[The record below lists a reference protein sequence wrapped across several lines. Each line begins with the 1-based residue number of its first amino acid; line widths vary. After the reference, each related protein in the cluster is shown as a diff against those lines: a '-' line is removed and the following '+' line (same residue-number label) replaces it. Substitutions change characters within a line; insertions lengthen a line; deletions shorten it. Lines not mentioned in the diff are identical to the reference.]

1 MSTIAV
7 TLRHPTIGGQTR
19 SGVMLYTWTAMTKT
33 TDDVGAAVEVPALA
47 DRSVQMLGTLGTGGS
62 VRIEG
67 SNQESPSADATD
79 WHVLTDPQGNA
90 LDLNALKTE
99 AITEPVL
106 WIRPRVTAG
115 NASTSL
121 NVTIL
126 FRK

>member
-1 MSTIAV
+1 MATIAA

-67 SNQESPSADATD
+67 SNQESPSAAATD